1 MASATL
7 PKEWHSGPDDS
18 FHGKITEDGPFKP
31 EKDRYHLY
39 IGLFCPFA
47 HRANFVLHLKQLD
60 KYAGIETSIVRPYP
74 KGNSEGFP
82 GWRFNVKD
90 KKDEEDRADYEGAT
104 VDKLFGS
111 RYMHEL
117 YFKADKDYKGRYS
130 VPVLWDKKL
139 NTIVNNE
146 SHELLRDL
154 QTGFDS
160 LLPTELAKI
169 TLYPEPLRAQ
179 IDHLGE
185 QLQRDLNT
193 GVYKAGFA
201 PDQATYEKN
210 LPPVFAM
217 LNRLEELAAS
227 NGGPYI
233 LGKEMT
239 EVDVRTYCT
248 LIRFDVVYVQHF
260 KCNLGMLRYSYPTL
274 NNWLKGMYWNHHE
287 AQNTTDF
294 RHIKENYTKSHYD
307 INPKAITPV
316 GPWPHIDRGYE
327 QDWTKVSKGE
337 IDMPEVLEYE
347 KKLGQESEGKAREKG
362 FSLDR
367 L

>member
-1 MASATL
+1 MASTSL

-39 IGLFCPFA
+39 IGFFCPFA

-60 KYAGIETSIVRPYP
+60 KYAGIETSVVRPYP
-74 KGNSEGFP
+74 KGNDRGWP
-82 GWRFNVKD
+82 GWRFNVENKE
-90 KKDEEDRADYEGAT
+90 DEEDKAHHEGAT

-111 RYMHEL
+111 KYMHEL

-217 LNRLEELAAS
+217 LNRLEKLAAS
-227 NGGPYI
+227 HGGPYI

-239 EVDVRTYCT
+239 EVDIRTYCT

-316 GPWPHIDRGYE
+316 GPWPHIDTGYE
-327 QDWTKVSKGE
+327 QDWTKVGKGE

-347 KKLGQESEGKAREKG
+347 KRLGRESEGKAREQG